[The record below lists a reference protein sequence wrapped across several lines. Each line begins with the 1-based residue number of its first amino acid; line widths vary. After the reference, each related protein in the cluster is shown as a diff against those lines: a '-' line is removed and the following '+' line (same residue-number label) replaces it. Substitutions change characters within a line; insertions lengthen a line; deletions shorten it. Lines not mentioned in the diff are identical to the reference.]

1 MNMECTRLRLPD
13 VGVALIESADVSD
26 DRLRKAGVKEA
37 VERNVEELRES
48 VRGLSAWLSGLRDDM
63 LVDLQDKPDR
73 LELEFGLRLDA
84 EVGAVI
90 AKASGQT
97 HLKVTLSW
105 EAREDGCAE

>member
-1 MNMECTRLRLPD
+1 
-13 VGVALIESADVSD
+13 
-26 DRLRKAGVKEA
+26 
-37 VERNVEELRES
+37 
-48 VRGLSAWLSGLRDDM
+48 M